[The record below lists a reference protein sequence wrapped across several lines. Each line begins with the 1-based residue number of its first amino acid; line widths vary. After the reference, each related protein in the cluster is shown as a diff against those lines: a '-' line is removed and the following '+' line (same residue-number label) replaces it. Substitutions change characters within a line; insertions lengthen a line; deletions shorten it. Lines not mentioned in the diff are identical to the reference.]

1 MKKPN
6 RSYLPL
12 SIKVSIYNLKK
23 KVLTEMKESKNET
36 RRRKLLNKPFY
47 CEVCHA
53 KFNQKIHLIKHSAK
67 HTGIKPFKCTE
78 CSYSTVE
85 RSHLKVH
92 IRIHTGEKPFKCTF
106 CEYATAQSST
116 LKVIFLIPIHAS
128 FFSLLIRI

>member
-1 MKKPN
+1 
-6 RSYLPL
+6 
-12 SIKVSIYNLKK
+12 VSIELKNDNSVEK
-23 KVLTEMKESKNET
+23 RRSKIS
-36 RRRKLLNKPFY
+36 NKPFN
-47 CEVCHA
+47 CEVCDL

-116 LKVIFLIPIHAS
+116 LKVRKDFKL
-128 FFSLLIRI
+128 